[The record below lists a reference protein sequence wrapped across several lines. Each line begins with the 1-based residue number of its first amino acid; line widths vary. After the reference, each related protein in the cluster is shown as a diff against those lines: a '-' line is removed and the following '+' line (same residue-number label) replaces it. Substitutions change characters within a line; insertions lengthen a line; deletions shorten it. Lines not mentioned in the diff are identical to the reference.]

1 MFGLFKK
8 HKPVCDPSVSGAT
21 VVYMRDL
28 WPSRPAR
35 HWESPVI
42 YDDWGNA
49 FAYDY
54 QFGKKAVQLKVDGQY
69 GCYAYQQ
76 WKHKSGPAVNFDSKN
91 GDPKTSW
98 FPKKNPNDDLPL

>member
-8 HKPVCDPSVSGAT
+8 PNPASGT
-21 VVYMRDL
+21 GKTTVYMRDL

-35 HWESPVI
+35 HWESPVD
-42 YDDWGNA
+42 YDIWGTP

-54 QFGKKAVQLKVDGQY
+54 QFGKKPVVLKSHGRFGSYD
-69 GCYAYQQ
+69 YQQ
-76 WKHKSGPAVNFDSKN
+76 WKHKSGPAVNFSVKN

-98 FPKKNPNDDLPL
+98 FPKNPNDDLPL